1 MVSPLTLAYKTKVIF
16 EVQYVHIPL
25 LTVQE
30 IHPPQKEFK
39 FDKSHRPIDALGGA
53 GGVGGDHFPTSAN
66 RHFPPFHATL
76 DPKASQRRH
85 STQFIRNTC
94 MLYSEIL

>member
-85 STQFIRNTC
+85 STQFI
-94 MLYSEIL
+94 